1 MYNDQLALSMTGCYW
16 RSGNNVVERVELHD
30 DVTQCAGKITSPLQ
44 NRCSS
49 VNLVCEE
56 LLWYIKSRRT
66 DFFTEW
72 IVQVWGTLVATVG
85 DVCNYIKS
93 VDCEDCHRV
102 QQHVKS
108 WCRNKWAVETVIVN
122 SWRFNR
128 GVASSGSRRLQVFLI
143 SVSGELQMFE
153 LILLSS
159 PNLLLR
165 KFDAESY
172 EIYYWLSMLSIDRSI
187 SRSCGSV

>member
-1 MYNDQLALSMTGCYW
+1 MLPSKLYVRGAVINLLEEQLFCMSMCNMCSMFTVYNWIYVQWSISAIYDRLLLAK
-16 RSGNNVVERVELHD
+16 RK
-30 DVTQCAGKITSPLQ
+30 QCGWTSRAAWWCHTMRWQDYKFIISPLQ

-56 LLWYIKSRRT
+56 VLWYIKSRRT

-93 VDCEDCHRV
+93 VDCEDCHPV

-108 WCRNKWAVETVIVN
+108 WCRIK
-122 SWRFNR
+122 
-128 GVASSGSRRLQVFLI
+128 
-143 SVSGELQMFE
+143 
-153 LILLSS
+153 
-159 PNLLLR
+159 
-165 KFDAESY
+165 
-172 EIYYWLSMLSIDRSI
+172 
-187 SRSCGSV
+187 